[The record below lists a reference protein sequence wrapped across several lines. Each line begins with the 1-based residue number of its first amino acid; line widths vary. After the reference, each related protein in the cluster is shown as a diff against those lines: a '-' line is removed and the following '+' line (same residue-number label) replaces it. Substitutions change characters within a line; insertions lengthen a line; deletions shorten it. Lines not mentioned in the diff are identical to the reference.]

1 MPIVDIELVAISER
15 ALSQILV
22 NSLAD
27 SLGKVFGSQPGRT
40 WVRLRFLS
48 REAYAENETNL
59 SIDQL
64 PVFVTVLHAHPSKG
78 AALMTE
84 VNAITFA
91 LASLPRPR
99 FGARPCAVRACRRGA
114 SGVRWKVGSIVWRN
128 FPDRAARSIYCANRN
143 NIRPNRPFHMG

>member
-91 LASLPRPR
+91 LASCLDRDSERVHVQYAPAAAGRQA
-99 FGARPCAVRACRRGA
+99 FGGKLAR
-114 SGVRWKVGSIVWRN
+114 
-128 FPDRAARSIYCANRN
+128 
-143 NIRPNRPFHMG
+143 